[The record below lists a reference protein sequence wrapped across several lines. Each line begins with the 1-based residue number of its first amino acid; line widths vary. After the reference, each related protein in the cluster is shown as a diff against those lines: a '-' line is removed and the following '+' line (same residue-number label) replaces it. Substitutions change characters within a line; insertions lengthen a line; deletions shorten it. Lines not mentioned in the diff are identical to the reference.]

1 MIIFFDGHPTVQ
13 KLYKFVDCISG
24 QTAVR
29 RVLRIGSKS
38 VYSDVFNRHELRLW
52 VEMESEDGQ
61 KIVSEYGL
69 TR

>member
-1 MIIFFDGHPTVQ
+1 MIIFFDTHPTVQ
-13 KLYKFVDCISG
+13 KLYKFVDCMSG

-38 VYSDVFNRHELRLW
+38 VYSGVFNRHELRLW

-61 KIVSEYGL
+61 KIVSEYEL
-69 TR
+69 TG